1 MKDIFSDYV
10 DDDISNFFVKKL
22 KYFESRPKVFYH
34 QAPTMKGDYFGTVNL
49 LPFLDKK
56 AFTYLERIKKKVE
69 EFASTLLTY
78 HYLHMLDYKK
88 GGHISLHNHVHHAED
103 YSSLLYLNDCD
114 DGATYFIN
122 EGKEYEILP
131 EKNKLLVYPSH
142 IFHGGRHTTSKK
154 VLVSGYKFKYNFL
167 ST

>member
-10 DDDISNFFVKKL
+10 EDDISDFFLKKL
-22 KYFESRPKVFYH
+22 KYFASRPKIFYN
-34 QAPTMKGDYFGTVNL
+34 QADTMKGGYFGTVNL
-49 LPFLDKK
+49 LPFLDKE
-56 AFTYLERIKKKVE
+56 AFTYLWRIKKKVE
-69 EFASTLLTY
+69 ESISVSLVY
-78 HYLHMLDYKK
+78 HYLHMLDYTK
-88 GGHISLHNHVHHAED
+88 GGYIELHNHIQAED

-142 IFHGGRHTTSKK
+142 VFHGGRRTTSKK